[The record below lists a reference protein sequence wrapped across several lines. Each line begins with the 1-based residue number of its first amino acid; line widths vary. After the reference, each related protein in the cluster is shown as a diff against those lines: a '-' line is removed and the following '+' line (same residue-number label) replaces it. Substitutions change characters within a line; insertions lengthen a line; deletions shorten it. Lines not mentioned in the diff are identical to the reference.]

1 MFSLFRV
8 AHAIYFFTNCC
19 NHQVKLFFF
28 QWYQYIVN
36 AKKNVYLRKKHIVNF
51 ELRSSL
57 NENKHN
63 YDHHRNF
70 LYLDFRF

>member
-8 AHAIYFFTNCC
+8 AHAIYVFTNCC

-36 AKKNVYLRKKHIVNF
+36 AKKKCLFTEETHRKF
-51 ELRSSL
+51 
-57 NENKHN
+57 
-63 YDHHRNF
+63 
-70 LYLDFRF
+70 